1 MHLLAPKTLLPL
13 IPLALA
19 LGAAQAQIPANPAP
33 ANPVPANL
41 GGTWTLTAT
50 ASDGTVLQQTVTVRQ
65 FSQNGR
71 QYLSA
76 GGYTALLQGNVAGLS
91 LSWRDAD
98 AVRTVQGSVRFAGN
112 AAQGSAV
119 LREAYAGGE
128 VQTTR
133 FALSGRR

>member
-1 MHLLAPKTLLPL
+1 MRLLAPKTLLPL

-19 LGAAQAQIPANPAP
+19 LGAAQAQAP
-33 ANPVPANL
+33 ASLSGP
-41 GGTWTLTAT
+41 WTLTAT

-65 FSQNGR
+65 FTQNGR

-91 LSWRDAD
+91 LTFRDAD

-112 AAQGSAV
+112 VAQGSAV

-133 FALSGRR
+133 FVLSGRR